1 MLLADYLSDEALIL
15 RLCRSR
21 LKEASRRAEWVSNS
35 NFDSEVAQFLPPRRQ
50 WNRFRPQ
57 HRAGVDSKKVA
68 LRSLLTATLHLRH
81 EPSEWADRLNQ
92 LLNGIRQRV
101 FVDAEFAF
109 TAPEVRAVHKK
120 GKEYRPLSRFSLED
134 KLVDGAV
141 ARYLR
146 DKLDPSLDRGAMAFR
161 ARPPEGEPTPSTTYA
176 LGQLLNRR
184 SATANNSSLFVAECD
199 IMAFFD
205 CVSHEVALRHFQR
218 LVAMPQM
225 LDTGPVEPRAIRIF
239 TAYLACYSFQENV
252 QQRFMPGFLIHHPKA
267 VIKWPKSE
275 LCVLHGDLAGKRI
288 GIPQGGA
295 LSGLIAN
302 VVLDQADRRVRGAI
316 AQLEAPAGE
325 YLRFCDDMI
334 LLTASKQS
342 CHDVFNA
349 YLAALEELKL
359 PYHSPKKVRFYDAS
373 FWEVKS
379 RLPYS
384 WSGRKWFN
392 CVPWI
397 QFVGY
402 QIRYDG
408 LLRIRK
414 ASIEKQASKLVE
426 RTGKAINALVP
437 RAELRDRVVAPISPD
452 TRFSYRSELAKLRGS
467 LTAMGVG
474 RRNGQTTPD
483 GPNSMCWANG
493 FRGLHQNPFVAGP
506 LKLLDRIRERQLT
519 RLRRKPIR
527 YGEQSRHGG
536 SGAFHAN
543 GRYANSYVGQFQN
556 AGGQELIRH
565 PYQAGRLDQW
575 FLEPLYG
582 SLNWLHGQ
590 LKKVEKSVR
599 KHLTDVAEALNLP
612 WTRH

>member
-21 LKEASRRAEWVSNS
+21 LKEARRRAECVSNDDD
-35 NFDSEVAQFLPPRRQ
+35 FDAEVAQFLPPRRQ

-57 HRAGVDSKKVA
+57 SRAGVDSTKVA
-68 LRSLLTATLHLRH
+68 LRSLLTATLHLRPQ
-81 EPSEWADRLNQ
+81 EPEWARRLNR
-92 LLNGIRQRV
+92 LLSSVRQRV

-109 TAPEVRAVHKK
+109 TAPEVRAVRKTGKK
-120 GKEYRPLSRFSLED
+120 YRSLSTFSLED

-161 ARPPEGEPTPSTTYA
+161 ARPPEGETPSTTYA
-176 LGQLLNRR
+176 LGRILRKRL
-184 SATANNSSLFVAECD
+184 ATAHNSGLFVAECD
-199 IMAFFD
+199 IVGFFD
-205 CVSHEVALRHFQR
+205 CVSHEVALRQFQR

-225 LDTGPVEPRAIRIF
+225 LDTGPVDPRAIQIF
-239 TAYLACYSFQENV
+239 NAYLACYSFSEDV
-252 QQRFMPGFLIHHPKA
+252 QLRFKPEYCRRHPDRE
-267 VIKWPKSE
+267 IYWPEPE
-275 LCVLHGDLAGKRI
+275 LMRLHGDLNGKRI

-316 AQLEAPAGE
+316 AQQSDDSAGE

-334 LLTASKQS
+334 LITASKQS
-342 CHDVFNA
+342 CYDVFNA
-349 YLAALEELKL
+349 YLSALEELKL
-359 PYHSPKKVRFYDAS
+359 PYHSPKKVRFYNAS
-373 FWEVKS
+373 FWKVKS
-379 RLPYS
+379 RLPYL

-426 RTGKAINALVP
+426 RTGKIISALVR

-452 TRFSYRSELAKLRGS
+452 TRFSQRSELASLRGS

-474 RRNGQTTPD
+474 RRNDQTTPD

-493 FRGLHQNPFVAGP
+493 FRGLHQNPFVAGS
-506 LKLLDRIRERQLT
+506 LKLLDRIRERQLL

-527 YGEQSRHGG
+527 YGEQSRPRG
-536 SGAFHAN
+536 SGAFRAN
-543 GRYANSYVGQFQN
+543 GRYASSYVGQFQN
-556 AGGQELIRH
+556 AGGQELIRN
-565 PYQAGRLDQW
+565 PYRAGWLGRWLLEPFFRSSKRLDR
-575 FLEPLYG
+575 LRNTLI
-582 SLNWLHGQ
+582 
-590 LKKVEKSVR
+590 
-599 KHLTDVAEALNLP
+599 EAFRN
-612 WTRH
+612 R

>member
-21 LKEASRRAEWVSNS
+21 LKEARRRAECVSRGD
-35 NFDSEVAQFLPPRRQ
+35 FDPEVAQYLPPRRQ
-50 WNRFRPQ
+50 WNRFRPRN
-57 HRAGVDSKKVA
+57 RAGADSMKVA

-81 EPSEWADRLNQ
+81 QTSGWATRLNR
-92 LLNGIRQRV
+92 LLSSVHQRV

-120 GKEYRPLSRFSLED
+120 GKEYRSLSTFSLED

-161 ARPPEGEPTPSTTYA
+161 AKPPEGEPMPSTTYA
-176 LGQLLNRR
+176 LAQLLSRR
-184 SATANNSSLFVAECD
+184 SATANSSLFVAECD
-199 IMAFFD
+199 IVGFFD
-205 CVSHEVALRHFQR
+205 CVSHEVALRQFQR

-225 LDTGPVEPRAIRIF
+225 LDTGKVDPRAIQIF
-239 TAYLACYSFQENV
+239 NAYLACYSFNEDV
-252 QQRFMPGFLIHHPKA
+252 QLRFKPEYCRRHPDRK
-267 VIKWPKSE
+267 IDWPEDE
-275 LCVLHGDLAGKRI
+275 LRGLHGDLSRKRI

-302 VVLDQADRRVRGAI
+302 VVLDLADRRVRGAI
-316 AQLEAPAGE
+316 AQSEDDPAVE

-334 LLTASKQS
+334 LLTASEQS

-359 PYHSPKKVRFYDAS
+359 PYHPPKTVRFYNPS
-373 FWEVKS
+373 FWKVKS
-379 RLPYS
+379 RLPYL

-414 ASIEKQASKLVE
+414 ASIEKQALKLVE

-437 RAELRDRVVAPISPD
+437 RAELRARVVAPISPD
-452 TRFSYRSELAKLRGS
+452 TPFSYRSELAKLRGS

-474 RRNGQTTPD
+474 RRNGQTIPD

-506 LKLLDRIRERQLT
+506 LKLLDRIRERQLW

-527 YGEQSRHGG
+527 YGEQSRPRG
-536 SGAFHAN
+536 SGAFRAN
-543 GRYANSYVGQFQN
+543 GRYARSYVGQFQN
-556 AGGQELIRH
+556 AGGQELIRR
-565 PYQAGRLDQW
+565 PYQAAGCWDQW
-575 FLEPLYG
+575 FLGPLYG
-582 SLNWLHGQ
+582 SLNWLHWQ
-590 LKKVEKSVR
+590 FKQFEEKVR
-599 KHLTDVAEALNLP
+599 KAL
-612 WTRH
+612 